1 MFRRIN
7 KRLLKEDTE
16 FYDYK
21 TAPVDLSKGDVIDTT
36 KVGMSYYD
44 DYLDEKEAD
53 YLLKK
58 TGTVGKI
65 VMMSPQKYYEEC
77 ATKIFN
83 TSVDKLKRSRYAE
96 EETLSHLKNVLTK
109 YGKKFPLPFLNY
121 ADHQQEGLHRMTVIG
136 DMFGWDHEVPVL
148 VVDYKD
154 ESERQRIEKQNH
166 DDEVSK
172 EIRNAVNKALEY
184 RYDNM
189 YEIEDELEYRF
200 EDKNFSV
207 DFTKNE
213 FGEEE
218 FTVTR
223 DGVSE
228 TYPVSRIRVSKAP
241 PDDEWR
247 KDIDSTKDD
256 FDLEDD
262 LDWKNILSDV
272 DIDKM
277 SPEEFDEYLK
287 DLAKK

>member
-44 DYLDEKEAD
+44 DYLNEKEAE

-83 TSVDKLKRSRYAE
+83 TSVAKLKQSRYAE
-96 EETLSHLKNVLTK
+96 EETLNHLKSVLTD

-121 ADHQQEGLHRMTVIG
+121 ADHQQEGLHRMAVIG
-136 DMFGWDHEVPVL
+136 DIFGWDHEVPVL

-154 ESERQRIEKQNH
+154 ESERQRIEKKNH

-172 EIRNAVNKALEY
+172 EIRNVVNRALEY

-228 TYPVSRIRVSKAP
+228 TYPVSRIRVAKAP

-262 LDWKNILSDV
+262 LDWGDILGDV

-277 SPEEFDEYLK
+277 SPEEFDKYLK